1 MTKVVSMKI
10 YSYISP
16 VLPELV
22 CFPNLSSVSIVRFIV
37 FSFFFIIGEN
47 FFNSSRPCHPC
58 YPNVMKLFV
67 VTFADAKSLFSEF

>member
-1 MTKVVSMKI
+1 LNELYGWDYNLFFLRPQVEKKKSNPQLTKIERTKDK
-10 YSYISP
+10 
-16 VLPELV
+16 
-22 CFPNLSSVSIVRFIV
+22 SVH
-37 FSFFFIIGEN
+37 GEN